1 MKISSIVA
9 ASLNH
14 VIGKD
19 NKLVWNLATDTK
31 FFKDTT
37 SGHHIIMGRRNY
49 DSIPPKWRP
58 LPNRTNIVVTRQ
70 EGLELEGCLVVNSIE
85 KGIEIA
91 RQNHEE
97 EAFIIGGGEIYKQS
111 MNLVDKIYYTQV
123 KAEVDGDTYFPEI
136 DPEVWQEK
144 RRDSYKADDR
154 NEYDFDII
162 VYERK

>member
-1 MKISSIVA
+1 MIISSIVA

-70 EGLELEGCLVVNSIE
+70 GDLQLEGCTVVHSIQE
-85 KGIEIA
+85 GINMA
-91 RQNHEE
+91 KNAGEE
-97 EAFIIGGGEIYKQS
+97 EVFIIGGGEIYKQS
-111 MNLVDKIYYTQV
+111 MDMIDKIYYTQV

-136 DPEVWQEK
+136 DLAVWKEVS
-144 RRDSYKADDR
+144 RISYEADDK
-154 NEYDFDII
+154 NEFDFDII
-162 VYERK
+162 EYLKR

>member
-1 MKISSIVA
+1 MTISSIVSV
-9 ASLNH
+9 SLNH

-49 DSIPPKWRP
+49 DSIPEKWRP

-70 EGLELEGCLVVNSIE
+70 KDLTLEGCQVVHSIQEGLDLAE
-85 KGIEIA
+85 KNGEK
-91 RQNHEE
+91 ET
-97 EAFIIGGGEIYKQS
+97 FIIGGGEIYKQS
-111 MNLVDKIYYTQV
+111 MDMVDKIYYTMV
-123 KAEVDGDTYFPEI
+123 MAEVEGDTFFPEI
-136 DPEVWQEK
+136 DPDIWIEETRKSYYADEK
-144 RRDSYKADDR
+144 

-162 VYERK
+162 EYIRK